1 MLHSTNLWDVAGE
14 DKKMTLIEHAEHELD
29 GKLNGEDG
37 PDKWIAK
44 NVIELIKVFS
54 KQGHSGTS
62 APYCIQLFAHLAS
75 YKPLGPL
82 TGEDDEWHM
91 IDDNTWQNK
100 RCSHVFKD
108 RDHAYDIQG
117 KVFRDPDGTTWTNI
131 DSRVTI
137 TFPYDPVYII
147 VDRDE
152 NGNVIGVDNEI

>member
-1 MLHSTNLWDVAGE
+1 
-14 DKKMTLIEHAEHELD
+14 MTLIEHAEHELD

-100 RCSHVFKD
+100 RCSHV
-108 RDHAYDIQG
+108 
-117 KVFRDPDGTTWTNI
+117 
-131 DSRVTI
+131 
-137 TFPYDPVYII
+137 PV
-147 VDRDE
+147 VS
-152 NGNVIGVDNEI
+152 